1 MVGPGASD
9 RIRPVNGHAS
19 VDAPVLRRADRFA
32 AGVDRLEAHRHP
44 RPGGSL
50 LDRDHARRRHQ
61 MISSAWR
68 SVDPRVVGGVDA
80 AHADALRQRAC
91 PQRQGYRPLVADGED
106 GVSRGPRVLRGVVVA
121 RVGLAEARG
130 VGHQPPRIDLMRDGA
145 DPDADEGARELH
157 VAVRGAAVGEPSES
171 DEWSG
176 PGLPTPVLAGKFIA
190 STNTSWK
197 SGCVA
202 SDTCSIER
210 AMRSARARSA
220 SETRHIWAPSEAAL
234 P

>member
-1 MVGPGASD
+1 MVGPGAGD

-19 VDAPVLRRADRFA
+19 VDAPVIRRADRFA

-44 RPGGSL
+44 RTGGSL
-50 LDRDHARRRHQ
+50 LDRDHACRRHQ

-68 SVDPRVVGGVDA
+68 SVDPRVVGGMYA
-80 AHADALRQRAC
+80 AHADALRQRTC

-106 GVSRGPRVLRGVVVA
+106 GVSRGARVLQCVVVA

-130 VGHQPPRIDLMRDGA
+130 VSHQPPRIDLLRDGA
-145 DPDADEGARELH
+145 DSDADEGARKLH
-157 VAVRGAAVGEPSES
+157 NGVAGRGAAAGEPSES
-171 DEWSG
+171 DEWEG
-176 PGLPTPVLAGKFIA
+176 PWPATGVAGRGAAAGEPSESDEWEGAWPPTPVLAGKFIA

-202 SDTCSIER
+202 
-210 AMRSARARSA
+210 
-220 SETRHIWAPSEAAL
+220 
-234 P
+234 